1 LSNAFP
7 FVEADS
13 HAFPV
18 ESLQIDK
25 WNASGKDLT
34 QLFTYLPKLSDLLLC
49 ECEKVTG
56 LAVNVKGQ
64 RATGTP
70 GPSSSANEVEQQQ
83 DTRAEDDS
91 LLLLPPQLQELDIK
105 YEGTR

>member
-1 LSNAFP
+1 
-7 FVEADS
+7 
-13 HAFPV
+13 
-18 ESLQIDK
+18 
-25 WNASGKDLT
+25 
-34 QLFTYLPKLSDLLLC
+34 
-49 ECEKVTG
+49 
-56 LAVNVKGQ
+56 VNVKGQ

-83 DTRAEDDS
+83 DTRAEDDG